1 MTFRR
6 QRETRGRCVGHN
18 GGVGTGAWRLRALLA
33 VLTGGL
39 VVHALRYGLAGVD
52 ADHAAHAYLPWL
64 QIVVA
69 TLVLAAVV
77 EFAVCLRRI
86 VGSDAERASEPP
98 RARVLW
104 PALSAALVLLV
115 GGQEAAE
122 LRWLAATNHDAGGLL
137 TALLADGGWLI
148 LPLSVVV
155 GGACALLLRGAAA
168 LARALQPAPLLPR
181 RNASPARVCAAA
193 GWRPLGDVLA
203 RALAGRAPPLLV
215 VL

>member
-69 TLVLAAVV
+69 TLVLPRLSSSPFAFAASS
-77 EFAVCLRRI
+77 AATRS
-86 VGSDAERASEPP
+86 GRAS
-98 RARVLW
+98 RRG
-104 PALSAALVLLV
+104 LVCC
-115 GGQEAAE
+115 G
-122 LRWLAATNHDAGGLL
+122 
-137 TALLADGGWLI
+137 
-148 LPLSVVV
+148 
-155 GGACALLLRGAAA
+155 
-168 LARALQPAPLLPR
+168 R
-181 RNASPARVCAAA
+181 R
-193 GWRPLGDVLA
+193 
-203 RALAGRAPPLLV
+203 
-215 VL
+215 